1 MNDLVLRAGPVSMRL
16 RRRQIIVTAASLLV
30 IAAVALL
37 GLCFGAEWSSPP
49 EVVAA
54 LAGHGEDVV
63 IIQEWRLPRVTGAV
77 VFGAALG
84 ISGALFQ
91 NLTRNAL
98 GSPDVI
104 GLDAGSY
111 TGTLVVLTV
120 LGGSTV
126 GLSTGAVAG
135 GILAAGLVYFLSRG
149 GSQLGL
155 RLIIIGIAVNA
166 MLTAINQWIIM
177 RASLEIAIAGT
188 VWSSGSLSGLGWDDV
203 TLPFVVIGVLVV
215 CAVLLART
223 THQSTLG
230 DAAAHATG
238 VNLGLLRPALILVG
252 VGLTAAV
259 TATCGPI
266 VFIALAAPQ
275 IGRRLAGADGVA
287 LLPAALTGAVL
298 LLAAD
303 VAAQM
308 ALAPVNLP
316 VGVVTTGIG
325 GGYLIWLLMRE
336 ARRRV

>member
-1 MNDLVLRAGPVSMRL
+1 MNDLVLRTGPISVRL
-16 RRRQIIVTAASLLV
+16 HRRQLTVTIALVLL

-37 GLCFGAEWSSPP
+37 GLCFGADWSTPS
-49 EVVAA
+49 EVLAA
-54 LAGHGEDVV
+54 LAGHGEQVV
-63 IIQEWRLPRVTGAV
+63 IIQEWRLPRVTAAI
-77 VFGAALG
+77 VFGTALG

-111 TGTLVVLTV
+111 TGALIVLTV
-120 LGGSTV
+120 LGGTTV
-126 GLSTGAVAG
+126 GLSTGAILG
-135 GILAAGLVYFLSRG
+135 GLVAAGLVYFLSQG

-166 MLTAINQWIIM
+166 MLTAINQWIVL
-177 RASLEIAIAGT
+177 RADLEIAIAGT

-203 TLPFVVIGVLVV
+203 TLPFVLILVLVL
-215 CAVLLART
+215 CTVLLARP

-230 DAAAHATG
+230 DAAAQSTG
-238 VNLGLLRPALILVG
+238 VNLRLLRPALIVVG
-252 VGLTAAV
+252 VVLTATV

-266 VFIALAAPQ
+266 VFIALAAPP
-275 IGRRLAGADGVA
+275 IGRRLASSEGVA
-287 LLPAALTGAVL
+287 LLPAALTGAAL

-308 ALAPVNLP
+308 ALAPINLP
-316 VGVVTTGIG
+316 VGVVTTAIG
-325 GGYLIWLLMRE
+325 GGYLIWLLGKE
-336 ARRRV
+336 ARR